1 MTVCVIVG
9 QALSAA
15 PKQGLSLP
23 GPDRPSREGTMERIT
38 ETEESR
44 PAAAGPETSS
54 GETAAAVRRPVVL
67 GVAGGSGSGK
77 TTVVKRILEGLDPTS
92 ASLLHHD
99 SYYRHHPDLTLEQRA
114 AINYDHPD
122 SLETSLLAE
131 HLRVLLAGQA
141 VEVPEYDFTVHRRL
155 PETRRVEPRPLIIV
169 DGILVLAEPELRELM
184 DIRVFVDTDSDIR
197 FIRRLGRDTKKRG
210 RPDGRVRGPA
220 VSADGQTHAPRVR
233 RAEPTPCPHHR
244 SRGRQERGGHR
255 DARCAAAV
263 PGSPGNLRPPGHSRP
278 LNMDTGCL

>member
-1 MTVCVIVG
+1 
-9 QALSAA
+9 
-15 PKQGLSLP
+15 
-23 GPDRPSREGTMERIT
+23 MERIT

-44 PAAAGPETSS
+44 RAAAGPETSS
-54 GETAAAVRRPVVL
+54 GETAAAAPRPVVL

-99 SYYRHHPDLTLEQRA
+99 SYYHHHPDLTLEQRA

-122 SLETSLLAE
+122 SLETSLMAE

-141 VEVPEYDFTVHRRL
+141 VEVPEYDFTVHRRR

-169 DGILVLAEPELRELM
+169 DGILVLAEPELRDLM

-210 RPDGRVRGPA
+210 RTVESVLRQYQQTVRPMHLEFVAPSRRHAHIIVPEGGKNEVAIGMLVARLRYLVVRG
-220 VSADGQTHAPRVR
+220 S
-233 RAEPTPCPHHR
+233 
-244 SRGRQERGGHR
+244 
-255 DARCAAAV
+255 
-263 PGSPGNLRPPGHSRP
+263 
-278 LNMDTGCL
+278 

>member
-1 MTVCVIVG
+1 
-9 QALSAA
+9 
-15 PKQGLSLP
+15 
-23 GPDRPSREGTMERIT
+23 MERIT

-122 SLETSLLAE
+122 SLETSLMAE

-169 DGILVLAEPELRELM
+169 DGILVLAEPELRDLM

-210 RPDGRVRGPA
+210 RTVESVVRQYQHTVRPMHLEFVAPSRRHAHIIVPEGGKNEVAIGMLVARLRYLVVRG
-220 VSADGQTHAPRVR
+220 T
-233 RAEPTPCPHHR
+233 
-244 SRGRQERGGHR
+244 
-255 DARCAAAV
+255 
-263 PGSPGNLRPPGHSRP
+263 
-278 LNMDTGCL
+278 